1 MGSTWQHRIAP
12 QAMVPILLLVLPSLS
27 LGQTQCG
34 LFTTPDVPGPFF
46 EANAPKDKELAPR
59 DELNDPNQF
68 VILQGQ
74 VLGRDCQG
82 VGGALVEVWYAGG
95 KPGLSSGT
103 RDFEGTSLNMDNV
116 CVSKSPVLF

>member
-12 QAMVPILLLVLPSLS
+12 QEIQTAMVPILLLVLPSLS

-34 LFTTPDVPGPFF
+34 LFTSSDVPGPFF
-46 EANAPKDKELAPR
+46 KANAPKDKELAPR

-95 KPGLSSGT
+95 KPGQEAATPSPLTSCGT
-103 RDFEGTSLNMDNV
+103 EAG
-116 CVSKSPVLF
+116 